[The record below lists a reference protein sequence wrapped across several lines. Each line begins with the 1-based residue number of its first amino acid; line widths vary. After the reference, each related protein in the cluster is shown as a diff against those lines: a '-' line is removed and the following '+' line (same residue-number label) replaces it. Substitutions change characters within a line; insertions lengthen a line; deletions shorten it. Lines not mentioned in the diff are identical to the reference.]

1 MKLYIVITTEKC
13 LNTDFAPTQDAV
25 PFKTLTEAKAYRA
38 NYLYSPFEIGFQR
51 TAEIVE
57 KEI

>member
-13 LNTDFAPTQDAV
+13 LNTDFAPTRDAV

-38 NYLYSPFEIGFQR
+38 NYLYLPFEIGFQR

-57 KEI
+57 REI